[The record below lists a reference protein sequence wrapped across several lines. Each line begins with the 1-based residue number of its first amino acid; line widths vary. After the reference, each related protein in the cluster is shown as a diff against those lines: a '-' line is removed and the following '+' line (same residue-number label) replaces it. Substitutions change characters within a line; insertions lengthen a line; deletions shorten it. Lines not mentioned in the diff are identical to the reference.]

1 MRLWPSCLPNRPLEL
16 EKLPQLSHG
25 VIRVLNGVTDRP
37 RVTVDLVVV
46 TTRECLVTEE
56 VDRLIIDTRNI
67 FLGFDVL

>member
-1 MRLWPSCLPNRPLEL
+1 MRLWPSCLPHHPLEL
-16 EKLPQLSHG
+16 EELPQLPHG
-25 VIRVLNGVTDRP
+25 VIRVLNGVTDSP